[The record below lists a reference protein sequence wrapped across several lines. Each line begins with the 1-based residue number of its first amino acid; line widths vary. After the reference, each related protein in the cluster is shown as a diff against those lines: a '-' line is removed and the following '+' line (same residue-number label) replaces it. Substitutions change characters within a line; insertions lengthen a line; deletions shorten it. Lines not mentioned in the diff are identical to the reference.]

1 MAGMLIMV
9 CVVVFVILMY
19 FCLRTYTRFDR
30 EILDIS
36 RKRDNG
42 KVEKRSDGLY
52 MYYNGEWHCI
62 DKNYDAEV
70 TYVSPLDA
78 DKIISDFNRGIK
90 HASYRNKMF

>member
-1 MAGMLIMV
+1 MAGLLLIT
-9 CVVVFVILMY
+9 CVVGFVILMY

-42 KVEKRSDGLY
+42 KVERRADGLY

-62 DKNYDAEV
+62 DKNSDAEV

-78 DKIISDFNRGIK
+78 DKIISDFK
-90 HASYRNKMF
+90 HASYKNKIF